1 MAEQRWTYEKLD
13 EDGNVKH
20 CPTNDAKGEITGK
33 YIIGLKEYF
42 DENPEERKRLGW
54 IKHITH
60 DPYKEL
66 ENFNKQSQYLSKT
79 TVQVDEF
86 TVEDVYNIL
95 DKSEEQLL
103 LEEIMEGTD
112 VYGGGS
118 IIFVGMEEP

>member
-1 MAEQRWTYEKLD
+1 MEKYFYEKLN
-13 EDGNVKH
+13 EDLVPVR
-20 CPTNDAKGEITGK
+20 CPGNDADGKITGK
-33 YIIGLKEYF
+33 FIIGLKEYF

-103 LEEIMEGTD
+103 LEEILEGTN
-112 VYGGGS
+112 VYGGGG
-118 IIFVGMEEP
+118 IVFVGMEEP

>member
-1 MAEQRWTYEKLD
+1 MEKYFYEKLN
-13 EDGNVKH
+13 EDLVPVR
-20 CPTNDAKGEITGK
+20 CPSNDADGKITGK
-33 YIIGLKEYF
+33 FIIGLKEYF

-79 TVQVDEF
+79 TVHVDEF

-103 LEEIMEGTD
+103 LEEIMEGTN
-112 VYGGGS
+112 VYGGGR